1 MKRVFLLG
9 DPVSHS
15 VSPAMHTAA
24 FRALGLDWEYELL
37 ETPREKLRETL
48 GRLCADDCAGAN
60 ITVPHKQAVME
71 WVDQISEN
79 ARTIGAVNTLVTR
92 EGKLFGENTDAEG
105 FIVALKESHINP
117 RHARVVILGAGG
129 AACAVAF
136 ALAAAGAREICL
148 INRTAARATELA
160 DRLHAKHP
168 DLRIGVNWHA
178 AIADAN
184 ILINATPVGL
194 WPNVTDSPL
203 PPAQV
208 ISSHSVVIDLIY
220 HPLQTRLLWDAKR
233 AGAWTIN
240 GLSMLVHQGA
250 ASFKLWTGRDAPIPV
265 MFNSARKELAK

>member
-37 ETPREKLRETL
+37 ETPREKLRGALE
-48 GRLCADDCAGAN
+48 RLRADDCAGAN

-79 ARTIGAVNTLVTR
+79 ARTIGAVNTLITR

-105 FIVALKESHINP
+105 FIAALKESHINP

-148 INRTAARATELA
+148 INRTAAHATELA
-160 DRLHAKHP
+160 DRLHAKYP
-168 DLRIGVNWHA
+168 DLRLGVDWHA

-250 ASFKLWTGRDAPIPV
+250 AAFKLWTGRDAPIPV
-265 MFNSARKELAK
+265 MFDSARKELTK